1 MESGEPTGGIQVF
14 IVRSWKCVPTKVYS
28 DKINDQLFHLEIVC
42 IGDPNMSWMSLA
54 LLAALSESL
63 KDLLSKQGL
72 RSVSPQ
78 LAAFSACA
86 TPIPLLLGILL
97 FTDSIPPLGPQYI
110 SALLLGGTLNILA
123 MFQFMRALQ
132 SSDLSLAIPFL
143 SFTPLF
149 LLITSPLLVGD
160 MPTTQDIVGI
170 ACILAGAYVLHI
182 QSVHQGFFGP
192 LVAIFQQP
200 GPRRMLSVAFIYS
213 LTSNFDK
220 IGVQNS
226 SPLFWSLSITSMM
239 TFGFILGLRF
249 LPQPTHVMPLSRTVG
264 ILILIGLF
272 QGMGLLLHNTALNL
286 GPVPSVIAVKRSSML
301 FAVIWGFVF
310 LQERH
315 VRERLTG
322 VVLMILGMII
332 MALSN

>member
-1 MESGEPTGGIQVF
+1 M
-14 IVRSWKCVPTKVYS
+14 YS
-28 DKINDQLFHLEIVC
+28 DKISDQIIHLKIVC
-42 IGDPNMSWMSLA
+42 IGDPNMSWMSFA

-78 LAAFSACA
+78 LAAFAACA

-97 FTDSIPPLGPQYI
+97 FTDSIPPLGPHYI
-110 SALLLGGTLNILA
+110 SALLFGGTLNILA
-123 MFQFMRALQ
+123 MIQFMRALQ
-132 SSDLSLAIPFL
+132 SSDLSLAIPFISL
-143 SFTPLF
+143 TPLF

-160 MPTTQDIVGI
+160 MPTTQDIAGI
-170 ACILAGAYVLHI
+170 ACIVAGAYVLHI
-182 QSVHQGFFGP
+182 QSVHRGLFGP

-226 SPLFWSLSITSMM
+226 SPLFWSLSITSVM

-249 LPQPTHVMPLSRTVG
+249 LPQPPHVMPHSRTVG

-272 QGMGLLLHNTALNL
+272 QGIGLLLHSTALNL
-286 GPVPSVIAVKRSSML
+286 GPVPSVIAVKRSSMF
-301 FAVIWGFVF
+301 FAVIWGILF
-310 LQERH
+310 L
-315 VRERLTG
+315 RERYVGQRLAG
-322 VVLMILGMII
+322 AVLMMIGVGVLGFGQ
-332 MALSN
+332 AG